1 MRKHEY
7 NVDEHAKSQLLP
19 LHSLPSDY
27 HQAAGG
33 EFAKKCSYSLLV
45 VTDRF
50 LLLAILCNLPFLFQW
65 VLLINSDI
73 LGLPA

>member
-19 LHSLPSDY
+19 LRSSPSDY
-27 HQAAGG
+27 HRAVGG
-33 EFAKKCSYSLLV
+33 KFTKKCSYTLRV

-50 LLLAILCNLPFLFQW
+50 LLLAILYNLPFSFQW